1 MKLNSTISFGFIFS
15 LTVLSGEN
23 HNWNKWRGPDG
34 NGNWNGPKIQ
44 KELPGTALIRI
55 WQSKI
60 SPGYSGV
67 TVCNGLVYTM
77 DRPVNTASEEN
88 RESACPYGNVPNYGN
103 FPTPADMKKWIIKR
117 TEGIGNH
124 P

>member
-1 MKLNSTISFGFIFS
+1 MGMVIGMGRKF
-15 LTVLSGEN
+15 
-23 HNWNKWRGPDG
+23 K
-34 NGNWNGPKIQ
+34 

-77 DRPVNTASEEN
+77 DRPVNTASEETERVLCLDMEN
-88 RESACPYGNVPNYGN
+88 GKITFGN
-103 FPTPADMKKWIIKR
+103 FPTPADMKKWIMER
-117 TEGIGNH
+117 DREH
-124 P
+124 R

>member
-44 KELPGTALIRI
+44 KELPGTGLKNLAVENI
-55 WQSKI
+55 
-60 SPGYSGV
+60 PGYSGV
-67 TVCNGLVYTM
+67 TVCNRLVYYGPPSKYSI
-77 DRPVNTASEEN
+77 RRN
-88 RESACPYGNVPNYGN
+88 RESALPGYGNWQI
-103 FPTPADMKKWIIKR
+103 TL
-117 TEGIGNH
+117 GIFL
-124 P
+124 PLQI